1 MEVMTLMATDRVPFL
16 LDLPHSIILG
26 HPGVT
31 GVILEYRTV
40 SLTDGHSLL
49 EKRIYDG
56 IDNKLNYNAE

>member
-1 MEVMTLMATDRVPFL
+1 MEVMTLMATDRVPLL

-40 SLTDGHSLL
+40 SLTDEQTDTAFWRKGFMMELTT
-49 EKRIYDG
+49 
-56 IDNKLNYNAE
+56 N